1 MSKRQKIEATSS
13 TEPNTQ
19 QDGNAS
25 NQPTKSD
32 QEFFDELNRKFEEK
46 MVQKP
51 SVEENELTAE
61 QSHTNQQE
69 RDPTEADDDGKH
81 WLHLFKTS

>member
-1 MSKRQKIEATSS
+1 
-13 TEPNTQ
+13 
-19 QDGNAS
+19 
-25 NQPTKSD
+25 
-32 QEFFDELNRKFEEK
+32 

-51 SVEENELTAE
+51 SVEENVMTAE

-69 RDPTEADDDGKH
+69 KDPTETDDDGKH